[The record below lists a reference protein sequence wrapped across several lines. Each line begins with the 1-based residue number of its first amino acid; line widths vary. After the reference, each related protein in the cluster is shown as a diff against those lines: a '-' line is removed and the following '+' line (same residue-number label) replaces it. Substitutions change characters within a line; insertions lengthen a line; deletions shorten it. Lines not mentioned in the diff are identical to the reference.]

1 MYNSIDYGG
10 GYYGCT
16 ASSTVILSHLN
27 ETQLQVE
34 SITLETRDS
43 FSDTQTQSDK
53 VTLNIILSFNDNQA
67 QSDNIVL
74 NNIFSFSDT
83 ETQEDNLYLTHIL
96 DFNDNQIQSDSEEL
110 GHILDFSDIQLQTDR
125 MVFTSTRGRLPIGYL
140 SSANK
145 LNGEDS
151 GNGFNLRTSSSQL
164 NLDDSYVKVGIK
176 EESTKIE

>member
-1 MYNSIDYGG
+1 MYDSLNYGG

-16 ASSTVILSHLN
+16 ASSTVILSQIN
-27 ETQLQVE
+27 DNQLQVE

-43 FSDTQTQSDK
+43 FSDTQAQSESIS
-53 VTLNIILSFNDNQA
+53 LNIILSFNDDQS

-74 NNIFSFSDT
+74 NNTFSFSDT
-83 ETQEDNLYLTHIL
+83 ETQEDNLYSTHIL
-96 DFNDNQIQSDSEEL
+96 DFNDSQIEIDSMGL
-110 GHILDFSDIQLQTDR
+110 GHVLDFSDTQLQTDT

-140 SSANK
+140 SSTNK